1 MSAVGGLRVD
11 SGRHCICPA
20 AHMLNLRGD
29 LCSSMWA
36 SKDQLTQMQRNSEAL
51 DDHVPNQAV
60 NPLQK

>member
-1 MSAVGGLRVD
+1 MAAVGGLRVD

-20 AHMLNLRGD
+20 AQMLSLRGD

-51 DDHVPNQAV
+51 DYHVPKQAV